1 MIDMKQEVAILKIG
15 FDYFCST
22 ILKTL
27 GIDYDF
33 VEIDSID
40 PMGLAI
46 QPLGMQ
52 FTFLTVEDFYI
63 HIEFQTMD
71 SEEKD
76 LRRFHVYESKFSDR
90 TGKNVITYVIYFGG
104 TEHAITEID
113 CGRYSYRV
121 IPIYYLAATDADSIL
136 KRLQEKKQKG
146 EVFTEEDFVQLALA
160 PLIKSKKNP
169 KDIILESLELCK
181 METSTSA
188 EKTMAMLYI
197 LADKFLMDMDS
208 VWVKKKIETTRIEQ
222 MMFVDGVVRG
232 REFAR
237 QEQMKLMSA
246 LVSRLLKEKRLDD
259 IQRMVEDEE
268 YTEQLMK
275 EFNISYES

>member
-1 MIDMKQEVAILKIG
+1 MINMKQEAAILKIG

-40 PMGLAI
+40 PMGLTM

-52 FTFLTVEDFYI
+52 FTFLTMEDFYI
-63 HIEFQTMD
+63 HIEFKTMD

-76 LRRFHVYESKFSDR
+76 LRRFHAYEGVFSER

-113 CGRYSYRV
+113 CGKYFYRV
-121 IPIYYLAATDADSIL
+121 IPIYLTEKDADSIL
-136 KRLQEKKQKG
+136 KRLQKKQQKG
-146 EVFTEEDFVQLALA
+146 EVFSEEDFVQLALA
-160 PLIKSKKNP
+160 PLIKSKKNR
-169 KDIILESLELCK
+169 KDVILESLELSK
-181 METSTSA
+181 METSTTA

-197 LADKFLMDMDS
+197 LADKFLTDMDS
-208 VWVKKKIETTRIEQ
+208 VWVKEKVETTRIEQ
-222 MMFVDGVVRG
+222 MMFVAGVTRG

-237 QEQMKLMSA
+237 QEQMTLMST

-275 EFNISYES
+275 EFNIS

>member
-1 MIDMKQEVAILKIG
+1 MINMKQEVAILKIG

-27 GIDYDF
+27 GIDYIF

-40 PMGLAI
+40 PMGLTI
-46 QPLGMQ
+46 RPLGME

-63 HIEFQTMD
+63 HIEFQTMG
-71 SEEKD
+71 SEKKD
-76 LRRFHVYESKFSDR
+76 LRRFHVYESAFSDR

-121 IPIYYLAATDADSIL
+121 IPIYLAETDADSIL

-146 EVFTEEDFVQLALA
+146 EAFTEEDFGQLALA
-160 PLIKSKKNP
+160 PLIKSKKNR
-169 KDIILESLELCK
+169 KDVILESLELSK
-181 METSTSA
+181 METSTTA

-197 LADKFLMDMDS
+197 LADKLLMDIDS
-208 VWVKKKIETTRIEQ
+208 VCVKEKVETTRIEQ
-222 MMFVDGVVRG
+222 MMFVAGVVRG

-237 QEQMKLMSA
+237 QEQMKLMST

-259 IQRMVEDEE
+259 I
-268 YTEQLMK
+268 
-275 EFNISYES
+275 